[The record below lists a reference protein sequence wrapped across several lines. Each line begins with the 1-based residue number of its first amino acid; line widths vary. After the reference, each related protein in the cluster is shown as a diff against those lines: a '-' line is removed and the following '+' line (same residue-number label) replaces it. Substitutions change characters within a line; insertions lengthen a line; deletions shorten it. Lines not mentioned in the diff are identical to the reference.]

1 MIESFRWVTMEA
13 ADDQVFDCVCY
24 KWFMPYEQYKL
35 TSFPSVFGISLTVIS
50 FYIRKCCNR
59 TSYGWSIGI
68 QFWNWEG
75 DMLQVFRQ
83 LHHIFPNFPK
93 PLLAPKHHVTPTF
106 LVSLLDLQ
114 LLRPWFFSSSR
125 SSEHFILSDF
135 RFDWFYQF
143 KRLPREPQPVLSSRN
158 ILKPILDH
166 SGGISSWL
174 RVKRDASPQ
183 KHLTIPYQCQIKYWD
198 GTCRDSKSINVRFGY
213 WFILLTDSR
222 IKI

>member
-1 MIESFRWVTMEA
+1 MVESFRWVTMEA
-13 ADDQVFDCVCY
+13 DDDQVFDCVCY

-114 LLRPWFFSSSR
+114 LLRPWFFSL
-125 SSEHFILSDF
+125 SEHFILSDF

-143 KRLPREPQPVLSSRN
+143 KRLLREPQPVLSSRN
-158 ILKPILDH
+158 ILKPILGH

-174 RVKRDASPQ
+174 RVKSKETRVLNSSLQSRFSARSNIEME
-183 KHLTIPYQCQIKYWD
+183 LAEIPN
-198 GTCRDSKSINVRFGY
+198 RSMSDSD
-213 WFILLTDSR
+213 TDSYF
-222 IKI
+222 

>member
-1 MIESFRWVTMEA
+1 MVESFRWVTMEA
-13 ADDQVFDCVCY
+13 DDDQVFDCVCY

-59 TSYGWSIGI
+59 TSYGWFIGI

-114 LLRPWFFSSSR
+114 LLRPWFFLYENIS
-125 SSEHFILSDF
+125 FYLILDLT
-135 RFDWFYQF
+135 DYQF
-143 KRLPREPQPVLSSRN
+143 KRLPRERQPVLSSRN
-158 ILKPILDH
+158 ILKPILGH

-174 RVKRDASPQ
+174 RVKSKETRVLKSSLQSRISARSNIEMELPE
-183 KHLTIPYQCQIKYWD
+183 IPN
-198 GTCRDSKSINVRFGY
+198 RSMSDSD
-213 WFILLTDSR
+213 TDSYF
-222 IKI
+222 

>member
-13 ADDQVFDCVCY
+13 DDDQVFDCVCY

-59 TSYGWSIGI
+59 TSYRWSIGI

-93 PLLAPKHHVTPTF
+93 PLLAPKHHVTLTF

-114 LLRPWFFSSSR
+114 LLRPWFFLSL
-125 SSEHFILSDF
+125 SEHFILSDF
-135 RFDWFYQF
+135 RFDWF
-143 KRLPREPQPVLSSRN
+143 N
-158 ILKPILDH
+158 
-166 SGGISSWL
+166 
-174 RVKRDASPQ
+174 
-183 KHLTIPYQCQIKYWD
+183 
-198 GTCRDSKSINVRFGY
+198 
-213 WFILLTDSR
+213 
-222 IKI
+222 